1 MFTFIAVSGIIPRRR
16 WLFMKYY
23 TIREFSQLVGKTAQT
38 FFACRLQGKRANQA
52 KTFAK
57 DFKEHD

>member
-1 MFTFIAVSGIIPRRR
+1 ME
-16 WLFMKYY
+16 YY

-38 FFACRLQGKRANQA
+38 FFACRLQSKRANQA